1 MAVVKTARRIIDD
14 GATGQPKN
22 LAAET
27 SKTISSITR
36 SGVTATLTASAST
49 GFSNGDVVYIDGV
62 FPAEYNGVFAITN
75 VGSPDTTFDYTM
87 VRDPGASA
95 SVGSA
100 VVWRGELGT
109 ELDLTTALGANLLG
123 RITNDATGPTVG
135 LNILLGSSNDSVE
148 ANFRWRSIL
157 TGDTG
162 NLVGTE
168 ISFGIATASM
178 YINVFAYGNTGQAV
192 DLLIA
197 AEELTSV

>member
-14 GATGQPKN
+14 AGVGLPLN

-27 SKTISSITR
+27 SKTITSITR
-36 SGVTATLTASAST
+36 SGVTATLTATAH
-49 GFSNGDVVYIDGV
+49 GFSNSDVVYIDGV
-62 FPAEYNGVFAITN
+62 FPAEYNGVFVISNVQTN
-75 VGSPDTTFDYTM
+75 TFDYTM

-100 VVWRGELGT
+100 VVWRGTLGT

-123 RITNDATGPTVG
+123 RITNGATGPTAG
-135 LNILLGSSNDSVE
+135 LNILLGKSNDSVE

-178 YINVFAYGNTGQAV
+178 YINVFAYGNTGQSV

>member
-22 LAAET
+22 LTAET

-36 SGVTATLTASAST
+36 SGVTATLTTSAGH

-62 FPAEYNGVFAITN
+62 FPAEYNGVFVIAN
-75 VGSPDTTFDYTM
+75 ASGSVFDYTLL
-87 VRDPGASA
+87 RDPGASA

-100 VVWRGELGT
+100 VVWRGILGT
-109 ELDLTTALGANLLG
+109 ELDLTTAFGADLVG
-123 RITNDATGPTVG
+123 RITNGATGPTAG
-135 LNILLGSSNDSVE
+135 LNILLGRSNDSVE

-157 TGDTG
+157 AGDTG
-162 NLVGTE
+162 NLAGTE
-168 ISFGIATASM
+168 IAFGVTKSVM
-178 YINVFAYGNTGQAV
+178 YLNVFAYGNTGQAV

-197 AEELTSV
+197 ADEFTSV